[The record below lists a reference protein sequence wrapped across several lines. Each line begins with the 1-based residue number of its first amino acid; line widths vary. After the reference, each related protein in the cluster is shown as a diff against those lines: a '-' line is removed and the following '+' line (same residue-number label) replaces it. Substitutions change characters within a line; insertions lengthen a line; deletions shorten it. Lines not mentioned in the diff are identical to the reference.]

1 MIFHTVGRENENEMS
16 NLKITI
22 VASLLLLH
30 STGVI
35 AVAKENLTLKY
46 NKTALVHIYESL
58 EGCNFKNPCVEFL
71 QNDAILDVTPR
82 RFELLDFFETISM
95 PVNGSDVI
103 LAKNVRKGGSWI
115 VYDLKT
121 QRTLLET
128 ENPEL
133 ANGKFES
140 LTHKKPEL
148 INAIEL
154 EKKLE
159 RSRKGDLLDFYDSI
173 QIAWLLFAVL
183 SPFIFIIIVVIAFSR
198 FINRKKKVVASN

>member
-1 MIFHTVGRENENEMS
+1 MKMS

-22 VASLLLLH
+22 VASSLLLH
-30 STGVI
+30 STGAI
-35 AVAKENLTLKY
+35 AVAEENLTLKY
-46 NKTALVHIYESL
+46 NETALVHIYESL
-58 EGCNFKNPCVEFL
+58 EGCNFKNPCAELL

-103 LAKNVRKGGSWI
+103 LAKNVRKGGSWV

-128 ENPEL
+128 DNSEL
-133 ANGKFES
+133 ANNKFES
-140 LTHKKPEL
+140 LTHNKPEL
-148 INAIEL
+148 VNAVEL

-159 RSRKGDLLDFYDSI
+159 RSRKSDLLDFYDSI
-173 QIAWLLFAVL
+173 QIAWLLFVVL
-183 SPFIFIIIVVIAFSR
+183 SPFIFIVIAVIAFSL
-198 FINRKKKVVASN
+198 FINRKKKEVPSN